1 MEKLLRQKIK
11 PLGARA
17 SMSLFMQ
24 TILFL
29 LMKLVVIHLKQKM
42 DKLGDTPIYAQLKD
56 DHSKEQQQRM
66 YTSLSLVSWL
76 PMESLSF
83 VQNIWGKNN
92 EKSL

>member
-1 MEKLLRQKIK
+1 MEKLLRQKSK

-42 DKLGDTPIYAQLKD
+42 DKLGDKPIYAQLKD
-56 DHSKEQQQRM
+56 DYSKEQQQRM
-66 YTSLSLVSWL
+66 HTSPSLVSWL

-83 VQNIWGKNN
+83 VQLYLRQKQ
-92 EKSL
+92 